1 MAEFFLTVTRFN
13 VKPGMEEQARAL
25 LKNELSTRTHQH
37 HEVVPGMLGIGL
49 MQSKRQPIYGL
60 AVVWENEQ
68 AFHDT
73 QHNPKAKDGGGLPAR
88 LAEYCDGVFESEAF
102 YLKKL

>member
-1 MAEFFLTVTRFN
+1 MAGFFLTVTRFN

-25 LKNELSTRTHQH
+25 LEQELKTTRRQH
-37 HEVVPGMLGIGL
+37 SEVVPGMVGIGL
-49 MQSKRQPIYGL
+49 MRAKKQPIYGL

-73 QHNPKAKDGGGLPAR
+73 HQNPKARDGGGLLAR

-102 YLKKL
+102 YLEQL

>member
-1 MAEFFLTVTRFN
+1 MAELFLTVTRFN
-13 VKPGMEEQARAL
+13 VKPGMEDQARAL
-25 LKNELSTRTHQH
+25 LEKELRPRKRRL

-49 MQSKRQPIYGL
+49 MRSKQQPIYGL

-88 LAEYCDGVFESEAF
+88 LAEYCDGVFESESF
-102 YLKKL
+102 YLERL